1 MLKLMLLML
10 VRKVLMMTINNEIVY
25 PDSSG
30 FLSQQLENC
39 SQKSVVYDKSFL
51 RVRGRS
57 VVKAEFD
64 EMVDNLEEAKFV
76 ARDFRDHCNAVL
88 NNHALNPFRI
98 DVRDVKLA
106 RFTEV
111 NDGVLV
117 VYPKFYWFYR
127 NGRKLIPFNE
137 LLDYL
142 KEHGFS
148 VEDIWPYM
156 AVEYQRIVMERRIL
170 EAKDKVSR
178 VGFELIDVIGLPDL
192 PLMPW
197 WIDVEK

>member
-1 MLKLMLLML
+1 
-10 VRKVLMMTINNEIVY
+10 
-25 PDSSG
+25 
-30 FLSQQLENC
+30 
-39 SQKSVVYDKSFL
+39 
-51 RVRGRS
+51 
-57 VVKAEFD
+57 
-64 EMVDNLEEAKFV
+64 
-76 ARDFRDHCNAVL
+76 
-88 NNHALNPFRI
+88 
-98 DVRDVKLA
+98 
-106 RFTEV
+106 
-111 NDGVLV
+111 
-117 VYPKFYWFYR
+117 
-127 NGRKLIPFNE
+127 
-137 LLDYL
+137 LDYL